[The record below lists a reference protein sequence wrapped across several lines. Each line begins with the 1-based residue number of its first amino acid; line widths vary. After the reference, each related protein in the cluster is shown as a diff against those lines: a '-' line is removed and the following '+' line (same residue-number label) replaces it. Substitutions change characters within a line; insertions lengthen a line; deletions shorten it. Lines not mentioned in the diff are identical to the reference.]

1 MESIL
6 IGVNVLL
13 IMAMW
18 KFMLRK
24 TILDHYRDQLFDLR
38 DMLRATYVENGWDLA
53 SPMYQKLRTL
63 VNGYLRFTE
72 KFSVWQHT
80 YLQWEVSQS
89 KSLQASM
96 KAEFEKDF
104 QSANP
109 TEQEFVRQFRTQA
122 LRVMINYMVVSS
134 GPLLLISI
142 VLTPF
147 AAFAVVLGL
156 AGRGMGILAVK
167 VTEAKAAYTSL
178 LRFVIAAVGYRVVS
192 EDFVEEYSYRQG
204 IKAVRS

>member
-1 MESIL
+1 MELIL
-6 IGVNVLL
+6 IGINVLL

-38 DMLRATYVENGWDLA
+38 DMLRATYVKNGWDLA

-72 KFSVWQHT
+72 KFSLGEYT
-80 YLQWEVSQS
+80 YLQREVSQS
-89 KSLQASM
+89 KNLQASM
-96 KAEFEKDF
+96 KEKLERDF
-104 QSANP
+104 QGANP
-109 TEQEFVRQFRTQA
+109 TEQEFVRQFRDQA
-122 LRVMINYMVVSS
+122 LSVMINYMIVSS

-142 VLTPF
+142 ALTPF
-147 AAFAVVLGL
+147 AALAVIFGL
-156 AGRGMGILAVK
+156 AGRSMNILVGKAN
-167 VTEAKAAYTSL
+167 EAKAAYISL
-178 LRFVIAAVGYRVVS
+178 LRFVIAKVAHHVVS

-204 IKAVRS
+204 VRAAHS